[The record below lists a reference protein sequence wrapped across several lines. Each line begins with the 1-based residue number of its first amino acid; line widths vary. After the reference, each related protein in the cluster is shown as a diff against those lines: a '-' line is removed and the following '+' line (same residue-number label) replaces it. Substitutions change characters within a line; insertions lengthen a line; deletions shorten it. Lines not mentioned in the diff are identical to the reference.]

1 MLAGVLLMWVLVD
14 QDVLLGLRL
23 RSVEATYG
31 SVDARYNGR
40 AVLIRQERVVTSPAT
55 GRVTLLVNEG
65 RHVRT
70 GDAVL
75 EVEDEGT
82 AETIAA
88 ELGRL
93 GERERAIEA
102 AYQADRQA
110 IEQRIAQV
118 KEQIDRAEDKLALA
132 LSQGEAEQAAEASAL
147 REELNR
153 QLRALQGELEA
164 LARAKEQSLGELE
177 EERRALRAVRP
188 VDVSIMKAPASGIVS
203 FQLDGLE
210 GRLSTD
216 IPIVEVLQSKGR
228 EARIQ
233 DGTSVA
239 LGDALF
245 RVVDPAAAVHVALEV
260 RGVVPLTVGEQVF
273 VAFNHIPERSFPG
286 RLVEAVQLDRTWHG
300 LVALTSM
307 DSSLVLQR
315 EANAT
320 LLARRAEGIV
330 VPRSALVDRNGELG
344 VYVLLGKDPVF
355 RKVRV
360 LGGNDERVAIDSSQG
375 VPVGAPVVRNPGL
388 LR

>member
-31 SVDARYNGR
+31 SVDARYNAR
-40 AVLIRQERVVTSPAT
+40 AVLIRQERIVTSPAT

-75 EVEDEGT
+75 EVDDEGT

-93 GERERAIEA
+93 GERERALEA

-110 IEQRIAQV
+110 VDQRIAQV

-132 LSQGEAEQAAEASAL
+132 LSQGEAEQATEASAL

-164 LARAKEQSLGELE
+164 LARAKEQSLGKLE

-245 RVVDPAAAVHVALEV
+245 RVVDPAAAIHVALEV